1 MKAIVVGSGGREH
14 ALAWK
19 LLKSPNITE
28 VVCIPGNGG
37 TALLP
42 GCRNVAMAVTE
53 AEGIARCALVNNM
66 AFVVVGPEQPLAEG
80 LADRLSDQGIKVF
93 GPNRDGAQIEASKAW
108 AKDLMAEANVPTA
121 AAATFT
127 EAADAIAY
135 VRQQGTQT
143 QDAQNQDAQNQ
154 SEQNQ
159 SAPIVVKADGL
170 AAGKGVTVA
179 MTAEDAIA
187 AVEAA
192 FSGRFG
198 AAGERVVIEEFLEGQ
213 EVSVLA
219 VTDGQ
224 TIRPLL
230 PAQDHKQIGEGDTGP
245 NTGGM
250 GAYSPT
256 PLMPAALLDRVQ
268 KEVLDPTLD
277 ALKARGI
284 DYRGVLYAG
293 LIITPAGDPK
303 VIEFNCRFG
312 DPETQVVL
320 PLLETSLDEIVLACC
335 EQRLADL
342 PPFKWQAAASACVV
356 MAAKGYPGAYKKGLS
371 IALNDAESDDT
382 VVFHAGTRVSEGQLK
397 STGGRV
403 LGVSAIAPNFQAAL
417 DKAYRAIDKIDFP
430 DSYYR
435 RDIGHRIKGFTA
447 LKESEPKSVNEGG
460 NKD

>member
-19 LLKSPNITE
+19 LLKSSNMTE

-42 GCRNVAMAVTE
+42 GCRNVAMAETE
-53 AEGIARCALVNNM
+53 VEGIARCALVNNM
-66 AFVVVGPEQPLAEG
+66 AFVIVGPEQPLADG
-80 LADRLSDQGIKVF
+80 LADALRAQGIKVF
-93 GPNRDGAQIEASKAW
+93 GPGQDGAQIEASKAW
-108 AKDLMAEANVPTA
+108 AKELMAEASVPSA
-121 AAATFT
+121 ASAVFT
-127 EAADAIAY
+127 EVEGAIAY
-135 VRQQGTQT
+135 VESQG
-143 QDAQNQDAQNQ
+143 
-154 SEQNQ
+154 
-159 SAPIVVKADGL
+159 APIVVKADGL

-179 MTAEDAIA
+179 MTVEDAIA
-187 AVEAA
+187 AIEST

-198 AAGERVVIEEFLEGQ
+198 AAGERVVIEEFLKGQ

-230 PAQDHKQIGEGDTGP
+230 PAQDHKQLGEGDTGP

-256 PLMPAALLDRVQ
+256 PVMPSDLLDRVQ
-268 KEVLDPTLD
+268 KEILEPTLA
-277 ALKARGI
+277 ALKDKGI

-293 LIITPAGDPK
+293 LIVNSSGDPN

-312 DPETQVVL
+312 DPETQAVL
-320 PLLETSLDEIVLACC
+320 PLLDTPLEEIILACC
-335 EQRLADL
+335 EQKLADL
-342 PPFKWQAAASACVV
+342 PPFKWKQAASACVV
-356 MAAKGYPGAYKKGLS
+356 MAAEGYPGAYKKGLS
-371 IALNDAESDDT
+371 ISLNDAESGDDV
-382 VVFHAGTRVSEGQLK
+382 VVFHAGTRLSEETIK

-417 DKAYRAIDKIDFP
+417 DKAYGAIAKIDFP
-430 DSYYR
+430 SSYYR
-435 RDIGHRIKGFTA
+435 RDIGHRVKA
-447 LKESEPKSVNEGG
+447 QKEDQP
-460 NKD
+460 